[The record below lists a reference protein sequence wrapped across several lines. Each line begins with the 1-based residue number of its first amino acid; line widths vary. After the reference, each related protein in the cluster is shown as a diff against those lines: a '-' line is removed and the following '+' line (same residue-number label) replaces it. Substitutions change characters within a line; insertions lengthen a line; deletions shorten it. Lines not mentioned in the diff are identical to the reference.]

1 MQYEFFVQFL
11 QVTALRNSAEITLHH
26 NNIVVGDIIKIKAGM
41 NIPVDGLLIHGSG
54 VQCDES
60 AITGESIEIKKET
73 CELCKTKAEEL
84 ELDKF

>member
-1 MQYEFFVQFL
+1 
-11 QVTALRNSAEITLHH
+11 
-26 NNIVVGDIIKIKAGM
+26 M